1 MAFSTE
7 RNWNLIKILIDKH
20 KDGLSL
26 ELQKIALH
34 EVYVSGSTIQPVSN
48 MPLIQ
53 FKILHQPI

>member
-1 MAFSTE
+1 VAFLTE

-34 EVYVSGSTIQPVSN
+34 EVRVSGTTIQLVLD

-53 FKILHQPI
+53 FKILH